1 MKDARLWV
9 LRPYRRQARS
19 SPGASSCGRGQRQAD
34 RVRRSRVTGSRFSW
48 NVSVVPTRGQD
59 TDEGAR
65 NRVYV

>member
-1 MKDARLWV
+1 MGLASLPETGPLLRAQVRVDAV
-9 LRPYRRQARS
+9 SARPTT
-19 SPGASSCGRGQRQAD
+19 
-34 RVRRSRVTGSRFSW
+34 RVRRSRVSGSRFSW